1 MIAVKFCR
9 ILKLATQILAYAYSG
24 FIVLYFLLRLIFW
37 DSFWL
42 VGFVSTFIPFIFLP
56 ILILPVLAFLIIKK
70 RWLSIISSIACLLLV
85 SWLHLKYFSPHTFQS
100 NSSQPHIK
108 ILSLNSSWHKTSS
121 QNLVQ
126 LIQQQQPDIIC
137 LQEIVRRHTE
147 KAFPRL
153 QTSYP
158 YQIYAQSVAI
168 LSKYPI
174 LFSENLHLAG
184 HREIQQRAIIQ
195 INQQEVVV
203 YNIQVISPW
212 IRPQKIL
219 PFLTIPMYD
228 YTKRSAEIQDLVQR
242 LQKET
247 KPFIVAGDFNMTDQ
261 SQDYHYLRTVMQDSF
276 QASGLGFGFTWPHG
290 WELSFLIKN
299 STSKLN
305 YPLFR
310 IDYIGYSKHWAAQS
324 SKVLPTT
331 GSDHLPVE
339 TEVIYLKSS

>member
-1 MIAVKFCR
+1 MIKIQVCQN
-9 ILKLATQILAYAYSG
+9 LKQATQILAYAYLG
-24 FIVLYFLLRLIFW
+24 LILLYFLLRLIFW

-42 VGFVSTFIPFIFLP
+42 VAFVSTFIPFIFLP
-56 ILILPVLAFLIIKK
+56 ILILPILAFLIIKK
-70 RWLSIISSIACLLLV
+70 RALSIISSIACILLI
-85 SWLHLKYFSPHTFQS
+85 SWLHLKYFSPHVLQS
-100 NSSQPHIK
+100 NSFQPHIK

-137 LQEIVRRHTE
+137 LQEIVRTHTK

-153 QTSYP
+153 KASYP
-158 YQIYAQSVAI
+158 YQVDVQSVGI

-174 LFSENLHLAG
+174 VLSENLHLAG
-184 HREIQQRAIIQ
+184 HREIQQRAILQ
-195 INQQEVVV
+195 INHEAVVV

-219 PFLTIPMYD
+219 PFLTIPIYD

-247 KPFIVAGDFNMTDQ
+247 EPFIVAGDFNMTDQ
-261 SQDYHYLRTVMQDSF
+261 SQDYFYLKTVMQDSF
-276 QASGLGFGFTWPHG
+276 QASGLGFGFTWPYG

-305 YPLFR
+305 YPIFR
-310 IDYIGYSKHWAAQS
+310 IDYIGYSKHWASQS

-339 TEVIYLKSS
+339 AELIYLKSG